1 MLLSSSHASSF
12 LCPSSVTS
20 ILGVQEG
27 FLNAIISHI
36 SVYIEGHSRRKI
48 GATVFHISSITQ
60 CSQISLFS
68 FKIPISIWTIQA
80 WKLSIRLISAFRKR
94 NLSLELAW
102 ILRFSLNILA
112 RVDHVFLSNFHSQM
126 SKTKFRHLYSQF
138 NHFRITQAQFFL
150 NKIVDLAIVCP
161 KKWTCRY

>member
-48 GATVFHISSITQ
+48 RATVFHISSITQ

-94 NLSLELAW
+94 NLSLKLAW
-102 ILRFSLNILA
+102 ISRFSINILA

-126 SKTKFRHLYSQF
+126 SKTKFRHIYSQLNYF
-138 NHFRITQAQFFL
+138 WITQAQIFL
-150 NKIVDLAIVCP
+150 NKITDLPIVFP
-161 KKWTCRY
+161 KKSPYRY

>member
-68 FKIPISIWTIQA
+68 FKSPISIWTIQA

-94 NLSLELAW
+94 NLSLKLAW
-102 ILRFSLNILA
+102 ISRFWRLAQLCTVSWEVITRSEIRNERQSLSSA
-112 RVDHVFLSNFHSQM
+112 QRVERQVFWKM
-126 SKTKFRHLYSQF
+126 SLLH
-138 NHFRITQAQFFL
+138 
-150 NKIVDLAIVCP
+150 
-161 KKWTCRY
+161 